1 MSREPKAAEAGA
13 SRRPRWLARG
23 ANCLLAAS
31 ALAWALSTLPDLTD
45 PTVSRVARQIA
56 AGESYD
62 APLLRRIVA
71 ANLPAAQ
78 HQCEP
83 KALRELL
90 VLQLSAADMTVRGTD
105 LTQADADVDAVQRMS
120 RILLGCAPTESLGW
134 LGAFWASSRQ
144 DGLTARTVALLG
156 QSYRLAPHE
165 VWLQMMRVPLAF
177 RAFDALPTALTDATV
192 QDFNDVFHDR
202 LYPSAAALYVKSPAS
217 ARGRLLDLTC
227 DVSEREK
234 LAFWYLVRNAGGKIQ
249 HRCYPADDR
258 PRYLLEN

>member
-1 MSREPKAAEAGA
+1 M
-13 SRRPRWLARG
+13 
-23 ANCLLAAS
+23 LAAS
-31 ALAWALSTLPDLTD
+31 AIAWVASTVPNLTD
-45 PTVSRVARQIA
+45 LTVSRVARQIA

-62 APLLRRIVA
+62 APLLRQIIA

-78 HQCEP
+78 RQCEP

-105 LTQADADVDAVQRMS
+105 LAQTDADVDAVQRMS

-134 LGAFWASSRQ
+134 LGAFWAGSRQ
-144 DGLTARTVALLG
+144 DGLTARTVAFLG

-165 VWLQMMRVPLAF
+165 VWLQMMRVPLTF
-177 RAFDALPTALTDATV
+177 RAFDALPPTLTDAAI

-202 LYPSAAALYVKSPAS
+202 LFPSAAALYVKSPTS
-217 ARGRLLDLTC
+217 ARSRLLDLTC
-227 DVSEREK
+227 DVSERER
-234 LAFWYLVRNAGGKIQ
+234 LAFWYLVRDVGGKIQ

-258 PRYLLEN
+258 PRYLLDN

>member
-1 MSREPKAAEAGA
+1 MSRGPKNEVGA
-13 SRRPRWLARG
+13 SSGSRWLARG
-23 ANCLLAAS
+23 ANFLLAGS
-31 ALAWALSTLPDLTD
+31 ALAWVASTIPNITD

-56 AGESYD
+56 AGENYD
-62 APLLRRIVA
+62 APLLRQIVT
-71 ANLPAAQ
+71 ANLPAARR
-78 HQCEP
+78 QCEP

-105 LTQADADVDAVQRMS
+105 LPRADADVDAVQRTS

-134 LGAFWASSRQ
+134 LGAFWAGARQ

-165 VWLQMMRVPLAF
+165 VWLQMMRVPLTF
-177 RAFDALPTALTDATV
+177 RAFDALPPALTGAAI

-202 LYPSAAALYVKSPAS
+202 LFPSAAALYVKSPTS
-217 ARGRLLDLTC
+217 ARSRLLDLTC

-234 LAFWYLVRNAGGKIQ
+234 MAFWNLVREAGGKIK

-258 PRYLLEN
+258 PRYQLEN

>member
-1 MSREPKAAEAGA
+1 MG
-13 SRRPRWLARG
+13 G
-23 ANCLLAAS
+23 ID
-31 ALAWALSTLPDLTD
+31 LPNLTD

-78 HQCEP
+78 HECEP

-90 VLQLSAADMTVRGTD
+90 VLQLSVTDMTVRSSTD
-105 LTQADADVDAVQRMS
+105 LAQADADVDAVQRMS
-120 RILLGCAPTESLGW
+120 RILMGCAPTESLGW
-134 LGAFWASSRQ
+134 LGAFWAGSRQ
-144 DGLTARTVALLG
+144 NGLTARTVALLG

-177 RAFDALPTALTDATV
+177 RAFGAPPTA
-192 QDFNDVFHDR
+192 
-202 LYPSAAALYVKSPAS
+202 AAALYVKSPAA

-234 LAFWYLVRNAGGKIQ
+234 LAFWYLVRDAGGKIQ